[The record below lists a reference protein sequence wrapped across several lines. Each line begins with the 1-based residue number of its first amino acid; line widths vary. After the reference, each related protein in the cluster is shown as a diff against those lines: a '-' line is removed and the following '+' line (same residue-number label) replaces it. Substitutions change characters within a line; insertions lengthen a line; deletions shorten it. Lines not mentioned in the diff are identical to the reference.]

1 MIKKR
6 EERKRGI
13 RSRLILSFSIIAVLP
28 LLIIGGIAYYQ
39 ASVSLEQEVGHKV
52 EDFARV
58 QMEKLDRTIYER
70 TRDIQ
75 NLSERNE
82 IITFQQN
89 EESLTSF
96 LDQQLNTLSYYES
109 FSIYDLNGLVTDQT
123 SNEQVNTYNPN
134 DPWWTET
141 IDAGLAYSDITYDEN
156 LDRHVII
163 IHTTISTNNRTIG
176 LLEAKYNVEHIW
188 DAVNHIVSENSIVE
202 LVNNEGT
209 KIADTV
215 SSASVIESIQN
226 VNSNEIDAT
235 TSASIVDE
243 QIDPSSR
250 IYQIITNA
258 DAGDSGFIKDKNSI
272 GEESMIGY
280 ATSAGYHTY
289 RGNNW
294 SLIVSEPTQ
303 VALGAISRL
312 GNMILWVVAATL
324 LTVTLLS
331 VLISNSIANPLIQL
345 KNRALLVAD
354 GKLSEKI
361 FLKGSAEIQLLADAM
376 NTMIDNLQKTIKQ
389 THKAS
394 NRVDQQSSSL
404 KKISGELQSGSEQLT
419 STMQEIAAGAED
431 QASHSGDIV
440 SASQKLDKQINE
452 VNKQADLM
460 EKSSK
465 NIWVLSTDGTKQMES
480 SLNQMNRVNSAVEN
494 AVFRVKELEHR
505 ALSVSKLTEVINNIT
520 EQTNLL
526 ALNAAIES
534 ARAGEAGKGFTVVA
548 NEIRKLAEQ
557 VSESA
562 VDIANVIGE
571 MQQES
576 KELGHSLH
584 ETFEKADKGVAVIK
598 ESANFFADIKKEVA
612 TMNKNI
618 AVVSQALLSIGKNSK
633 EMNHGINQVAA
644 VSEESSAAIEETAAF
659 IQQQRDVVDYL
670 SEQALEL
677 QGLSNQLQE
686 MIRSFEV

>member
-1 MIKKR
+1 MTTKRKGRKK
-6 EERKRGI
+6 GI
-13 RSRLILSFSIIAVLP
+13 RCRLIFSFSIIAVLP
-28 LLIIGGIAYYQ
+28 LLVIGGIAYYQ

-58 QMEKLDRTIYER
+58 QMEKLDRTMYER

-89 EESLTSF
+89 EESLTPF

-109 FSIYDLNGLVTDQT
+109 FSIYDLNGVVTDQT

-134 DPWWTET
+134 DAWWTET
-141 IDAGLAYSDITYDEN
+141 IDAGLAYSDITYDKN

-188 DAVNHIVSENSIVE
+188 DDVNHIVSENSIVE

-258 DAGDSGFIKDKNSI
+258 DAGHTGFIKDENSI
-272 GEESMIGY
+272 GEEAMIGF

-303 VALGAISRL
+303 VALSSISQL
-312 GNMILWVVAATL
+312 GNMILWVTAATL
-324 LTVTLLS
+324 LTVTVLS
-331 VLISNSIANPLIQL
+331 IFISNSIAKPLIKL
-345 KNRALLVAD
+345 KNQALLVAN
-354 GKLSEKI
+354 GNLAEKI
-361 FLKGSAEIQLLADAM
+361 IVKGSAEIQLLADAM

-404 KKISGELQSGSEQLT
+404 KKICGELQSGSEQLT
-419 STMQEIAAGAED
+419 STMQEIAAGAEN
-431 QASHSGDIV
+431 QASHSGNIV
-440 SASQKLDKQINE
+440 SASQKLDEQINAVSE
-452 VNKQADLM
+452 QAVFM
-460 EKSSK
+460 EQSSK
-465 NIWVLSTDGTKQMES
+465 NVWKLSTDGTKQMDS
-480 SLNQMNRVNSAVEN
+480 SLNQMNLVNSAVEN
-494 AVFRVKELEHR
+494 AVVRVKELEDR
-505 ALSVSKLTEVINNIT
+505 ASAVSELTEVINNIT

-534 ARAGEAGKGFTVVA
+534 ARAGEAGKGFNVVA

-557 VSESA
+557 VSGSA
-562 VDIANVIGE
+562 VDIANVISE

-584 ETFEKADKGVAVIK
+584 ETFEQADKGVAVIK

-618 AVVSQALLSIGKNSK
+618 AVVAQALLSIEKNSK
-633 EMNHGINQVAA
+633 EMNNGINQIAA
-644 VSEESSAAIEETAAF
+644 VSEESTAGIGETVAF
-659 IQQQRDVVDYL
+659 IQEQRDVVEYL
-670 SEQALEL
+670 SEQALGL
-677 QGLSNQLQE
+677 QELSNQLQE
-686 MIRSFEV
+686 MISAFKV